1 MQEIGL
7 LSKEEG
13 KCVIIEAVSF
23 YRFQCKSE
31 RTFLPISLPE
41 FDVEFFSYGV
51 IQPRCDTAYR
61 LVSVCG
67 SVFTSILENTLT
79 CQIVGNVSPMTSILG
94 RFIYQAG
101 ACVCVGKC
109 LWQQKAQPG
118 TRWGLWLGEKRDTL
132 PGEKPNKINLVPGRD

>member
-101 ACVCVGKC
+101 VCVCGKVFVAAKSSTWYTVGIM
-109 LWQQKAQPG
+109 A
-118 TRWGLWLGEKRDTL
+118 R
-132 PGEKPNKINLVPGRD
+132 

>member
-109 LWQQKAQPG
+109 LWQQKAQPDA
-118 TRWGLWLGEKRDTL
+118 RWGLWLGEKRDTL
-132 PGEKPNKINLVPGRD
+132 LGEKPNKINLVPGRD